1 MEEAV
6 KSLYIGV
13 AAGIFALA
21 LAMLMFLYREYISI
35 TYCEPAFRKEAV
47 IDNER

>member
-1 MEEAV
+1 MDEAI
-6 KSLYIGV
+6 KSIYIGV

-21 LAMLMFLYREYISI
+21 LSMLILLYKEYINV
-35 TYCEPAFRKEAV
+35 TYSEPALRKEAV